1 MAQQAPPTKT
11 TARDI
16 EVVAE
21 FLKGQL
27 GWTTLDTLRKRL
39 PTKHTGSR
47 KIEAMRYL
55 GLLERDGENVK
66 LTVAGRAFADGSDQE
81 RATVMAARLNATP
94 LYHETIQWLHYTFTR
109 DDASKTDVGNYWHD
123 KLPDESGGVT
133 GDSLGDAVV
142 FFLRMADVA
151 GLGQFVAAGVGRD
164 THLRIDR
171 EALAPL
177 ATGSGATAPPP
188 AHGDGEQKAEEQ
200 KPLPRVPEPQLTLG
214 TGLQVNVE
222 IHIAADA
229 KPATIEEIFKNMRKY
244 LLSEQERREWQL
256 TSSTLEL
263 IACSKD

>member
-1 MAQQAPPTKT
+1 VAQQAPPTKT

-66 LTVAGRAFADGSDQE
+66 LTDAGREYADGDETERARVAGDRLRA
-81 RATVMAARLNATP
+81 VP
-94 LYHETIQWLHYTFTR
+94 LYNETIQWLHYTFKK

-123 KLPDESGGVT
+123 KLSDESGGVT

-164 THLRIDR
+164 THLRIDGD
-171 EALAPL
+171 ALTEL
-177 ATGSGATAPPP
+177 ATGTAPPP
-188 AHGDGEQKAEEQ
+188 QQPPPSDDGKGDGKSEGQQ
-200 KPLPRVPEPQLTLG
+200 PPPPPPQGQLTLG
-214 TGLQVNVE
+214 SGLQVNVE

-244 LLSEQERREWQL
+244 LLAEQERANG
-256 TSSTLEL
+256 S
-263 IACSKD
+263 